1 ELLYQRG
8 HPPQATYIFK
18 HALIQDAAYQSLLKS
33 KRRKYH
39 KKIANTMAKKFPQIA
54 EAHPEIL
61 AHHYAEAG
69 QSDKAIPYWQQAG
82 RRAVERSA
90 NVEAIGHLNKCLN
103 MLKTL
108 PRSNE
113 VIKQE
118 LELQI
123 TLGVPL
129 TATKG
134 YGSPEVEQ
142 VYNRAR
148 ELCTEVG
155 ETPQLL
161 SALRG
166 LLTFY
171 LVRAKLQVAL
181 ELADELMS
189 LANKEGHL
197 AFLVEAY
204 LGVGIAHYTMG
215 NPVSAQANLDKAL
228 SLYDPDKHRS
238 QAFQAARDPA
248 VTCLCWSSLTLWQL
262 GYPDRASK
270 NFQKALEMAREL
282 SHPHSIVYALIFGA
296 WLHLFL
302 RDPLKVI
309 ELADEEI
316 ELSNEQGFPHYFA
329 AGNFIR
335 GWAMV
340 EQGSKEHE
348 IINMQKG
355 LDGYKSTGMEM
366 WRPKYGVY
374 LAESYRKIGKCDE
387 AMLILSE
394 AENLIKENKE
404 YHCEADL
411 FRVKGH
417 LISDL
422 SKQNQDEAENCFRKS
437 VKIAQNQ
444 ANKSLELRAVISLSR
459 LLQNQ
464 GKKEEARAML
474 EEAFGW
480 FKEGFDTA
488 DLKEAQ
494 ALLHELS

>member
-1 ELLYQRG
+1 
-8 HPPQATYIFK
+8 
-18 HALIQDAAYQSLLKS
+18 
-33 KRRKYH
+33 
-39 KKIANTMAKKFPQIA
+39 
-54 EAHPEIL
+54 
-61 AHHYAEAG
+61 
-69 QSDKAIPYWQQAG
+69 
-82 RRAVERSA
+82 
-90 NVEAIGHLNKCLN
+90 VEAIGHLNKCLN

-142 VYNRAR
+142 VYKRAR
-148 ELCTEVG
+148 ELCKEVG
-155 ETPQLL
+155 ETPQVL

-171 LVRAKLQVAL
+171 LVRAKLEIAL

-189 LANKEGHL
+189 LASKEEHL
-197 AFLVEAY
+197 VFLVEAY
-204 LGVGIAHYTMG
+204 LGVGIAHYAMG
-215 NPVSAQANLDKAL
+215 DPLSAQANLDKAF

-248 VTCLCWSSLTLWQL
+248 VTCLCWSSLALWEL
-262 GYPDRASK
+262 GYPNRASK
-270 NFQKALEMAREL
+270 NIQKALELAREL
-282 SHPHSIVYALIFGA
+282 SHPHSIVYALHFGA

-302 RDPLKVI
+302 RDSLKVI
-309 ELADEEI
+309 EFADQEI

-335 GWAMV
+335 SWAMV

-355 LDGYKSTGMEM
+355 LDGYKNTGMEIFCT
-366 WRPKYGVY
+366 YYNVC
-374 LAESYRKIGKCDE
+374 LADSYRKIGKCDKS
-387 AMLILSE
+387 MLFLSE
-394 AENLIKENKE
+394 AENLIKENQE
-404 YHCEADL
+404 HHCEAEL

-464 GKKEEARAML
+464 GKKDEARVML
-474 EEAFGW
+474 EEIYGW
-480 FKEGFDTA
+480 FTEGFETK
-488 DLKEAQ
+488 DLKEAK
-494 ALLHELS
+494 ALLEQFS